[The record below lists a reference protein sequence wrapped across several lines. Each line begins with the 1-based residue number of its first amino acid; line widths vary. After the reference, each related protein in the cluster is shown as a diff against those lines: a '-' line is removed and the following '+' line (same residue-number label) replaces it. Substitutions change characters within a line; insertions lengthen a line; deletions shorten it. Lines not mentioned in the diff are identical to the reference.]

1 MTVLGIFAHPDD
13 EVLGCGGTLARL
25 AKEGHQI
32 YICLLGV
39 RHLVTEATQVG
50 ALLGAQKILAMQ
62 VATDQEFDSVPLLT
76 LIHAIE
82 HQLDSIHPHSIYTH
96 HTHDL
101 NHDHA
106 LIAKAVLTATR
117 PKPGQCVKEVLMC
130 EIPSST
136 EWAFNGNFKPSV
148 FMDIAD
154 TLDLKLQAM
163 RLYES
168 ETRTFPHPRSPEALR
183 ALALYRGSI
192 AGVQAAEAFELVR
205 AIR

>member
-25 AKEGHQI
+25 AKEGDEVHVGV
-32 YICLLGV
+32 LGV
-39 RHLVTEATQVG
+39 RHLSLEFAKACAVLGVKDVCTEH
-50 ALLGAQKILAMQ
+50 LP
-62 VATDQEFDSVPLLT
+62 DQRFDTIPLLEMIQRIES
-76 LIHAIE
+76 LIALI
-82 HQLDSIHPHSIYTH
+82 QPTILYTH

-106 LIAKAVLTATR
+106 LTAQAVLTATR

-136 EWAFNGNFKPSV
+136 EWAFNGAFNPNV
-148 FMDIAD
+148 FVDI
-154 TLDLKLQAM
+154 
-163 RLYES
+163 S
-168 ETRTFPHPRSPEALR
+168 ETLNTKLNAMELYATEVRDYPHPRSRPALNN
-183 ALALYRGSI
+183 LACMRGANVGLSR
-192 AGVQAAEAFELVR
+192 AEAFELVR